1 MNAIHKINETDTNN
15 VFFLDKKKN
24 IIMDGFFTKIL
35 YSSPN
40 YSILGLFFDFAIQ
53 GKLSNNKFFGFD
65 INSNADKIAMYIEM
79 EKQLLKN
86 YKLVN
91 QISKNSVHIL
101 KSHLSQGYLKVFT
114 KKEIRNKRYV
124 LKVSGIWETQTEVG
138 ITYKLLECTYL

>member
-15 VFFLDKKKN
+15 LFFLDKKKN

-86 YKLVN
+86 YNLLKL
-91 QISKNSVHIL
+91 KMPH
-101 KSHLSQGYLKVFT
+101 
-114 KKEIRNKRYV
+114 
-124 LKVSGIWETQTEVG
+124 
-138 ITYKLLECTYL
+138 

>member
-53 GKLSNNKFFGFD
+53 GKLSNNKFFSFD
-65 INSNADKIAMYIEM
+65 INSNADKIAMFIEM

-114 KKEIRNKRYV
+114 KKEIRNKRYI